1 MQRDPNKEES
11 GSPIQTRWGR
21 SAFDVFWS
29 KLKWC
34 HKAWLLCVLAIFPTH
49 LGFIFYQQS
58 HLPQLQLQAP
68 WGSCL
73 FLSQPPGED
82 VPHLAGSAECFPLLL
97 NVGGWELA
105 AAAVAL
111 LGSFGLPT
119 MYLLT
124 LAAGIATRCIRPF
137 LRQSRKPSWPIQ
149 WIWSFCSDVVC
160 HEHLYSIGQSQLDS

>member
-1 MQRDPNKEES
+1 MCFGLNSSDA
-11 GSPIQTRWGR
+11 TRPDF
-21 SAFDVFWS
+21 SVS
-29 KLKWC
+29 
-34 HKAWLLCVLAIFPTH
+34 WLFFLHIWALFSTFAVARK
-49 LGFIFYQQS
+49 GQQS
-58 HLPQLQLQAP
+58 RLPQLRLHAP

-82 VPHLAGSAECFPLLL
+82 VPHLAGSAEYFPLLL

-124 LAAGIATRCIRPF
+124 LAAGIATRCIRPL